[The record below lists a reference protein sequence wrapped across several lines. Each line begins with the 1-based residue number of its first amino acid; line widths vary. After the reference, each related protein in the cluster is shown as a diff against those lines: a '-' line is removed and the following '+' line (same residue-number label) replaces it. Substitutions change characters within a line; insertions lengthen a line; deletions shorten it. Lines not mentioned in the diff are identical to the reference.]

1 MYCKCFFERLA
12 VLSRVSSNYLITY
25 YCYTFILTSPDA
37 ILRYDACARVGLMCG
52 GETVMSLCKMIVGF
66 TRIVRDIGHLNRLH
80 ANYFCVLP
88 FIFKFT
94 RKSIGGT
101 LF

>member
-1 MYCKCFFERLA
+1 MA
-12 VLSRVSSNYLITY
+12 VLSRVTLNYLITY
-25 YCYTFILTSPDA
+25 GCYTFILTSPDA

-52 GETVMSLCKMIVGF
+52 GGTVKSLCKIIGGF
-66 TRIVRDIGHLNRLH
+66 TRIVGDIGHLNRLL
-80 ANYFCVLP
+80 ANYFCMLP

-94 RKSIGGT
+94 RIFIGGT